1 MPDTIKFTWG
11 DTNATPAS
19 LRAIEES
26 GQTPAEFL
34 DRHVAGDW
42 GYLDQEDC
50 QLNDLALTNGDRIFS
65 AYRTLK
71 GVRIWI
77 ITEAADDSGQRPY
90 TTILLPEEY

>member
-11 DTNATPAS
+11 GTNATPGA
-19 LRAIEES
+19 LQAIEES
-26 GQTPAEFL
+26 GHTPAEFL
-34 DRHVAGDW
+34 DRHIAGDW
-42 GYLDQEDC
+42 CYLDQEDR

-71 GVRIWI
+71 GARIWI
-77 ITEAADDSGQRPY
+77 ITEAADDSGQRPC